1 MQTKIDE
8 FLVEPQYIVCS
19 VLDNIDIRPMSW
31 WIRPTLVD
39 GVYLVG
45 RRLRDGCPIRHTV
58 RKIHTA
64 DDLVKYDIFEI
75 FRG

>member
-19 VLDNIDIRPMSW
+19 VLDNIYTRPMSW

-45 RRLRDGCPIRHTV
+45 RRLRDGYPIRHIV
-58 RKIHTA
+58 RKIQSA
-64 DDLVKYDIFEI
+64 NDSIKYDVFEI